1 MRYIVE
7 IDDQTSKGAQL
18 VEYIE
23 KLHAPKKAVTIRKE
37 KPLTDEEMGIPGP
50 KPSKAQLEEW
60 LEPKEDEEGLTLD
73 ELKVYI
79 DNRRAQKKI
88 KKKA

>member
-18 VEYIE
+18 VSYIE
-23 KLHAPKKAVTIRKE
+23 KLRAPKKAISIRKE
-37 KPLTDEEMGIPGP
+37 RSLTDGEMGLPGP

-60 LEPKEDEEGLTLD
+60 LEPKEEEEEFSVN
-73 ELKVYI
+73 ELKKYI
-79 DNRRAQKKI
+79 ENRRSLKKV
-88 KKKA
+88 KKA